1 MKELLITKDVAYAD
15 SSATNITNVTTQT
28 SGASAG
34 GASGGFTINVDVLG
48 ANYSAITIGSI
59 VSGTNVGS
67 GAVVTAI
74 NGAALTVSV
83 ANSGA
88 IAGGGA
94 VTLTFALA
102 INMTTINNLTAG
114 ALAMFTEFG
123 ELVLPSTAAAQ
134 LAGIDNVYFAVGQAS
149 GTNNTLTKISQKV
162 QRNTSK
168 AHRKLYKA
176 PVKQVTLIGADGTIV
191 PGGTFPTP
199 TLGLPTSIT
208 VGDTINLRIT
218 DTLDRF
224 DNLQGQRYKERYE
237 ETARVGDT
245 FDSLMVRLLAQ
256 IAANPNSIVTA
267 PVAGTDSFPA
277 LPYSGTTMTGFRL
290 TAKDFDQ
297 TFEVSLDGIWGNAT
311 IWYDDVSFTTGS
323 ANVVPVVFGVGTPT
337 EITALEQYCQT
348 EEGDTARG
356 AILPQNWFAKP
367 TLVASTATYDVYS
380 INWSRTRSNPIHSF
394 DASNQ
399 TIQIAV
405 PNTFS
410 NITAANILLLFVAA
424 FGTTTTLS

>member
-1 MKELLITKDVAYAD
+1 MKELLIIKDVAYAN
-15 SSATNITNVTTQT
+15 SIASNVAVTCVSTGGGTGGGT
-28 SGASAG
+28 SGQSV
-34 GASGGFTINVDVLG
+34 INLNIADPEFDDL
-48 ANYSAITIGSI
+48 TIGTVY
-59 VSGTNVGS
+59 VSGSGS
-67 GAVVTAI
+67 IPAGAYITAI
-74 NGAALTVSV
+74 NTSTGVVTISAALTGNIAASV
-83 ANSGA
+83 AITWGLS
-88 IAGGGA
+88 I
-94 VTLTFALA
+94 T
-102 INMTTINNLTAG
+102 MTTINNLTAG

-123 ELVLPSTAAAQ
+123 ELVLPSTAVAQ

-162 QRNTSK
+162 QCNTSK
-168 AHRKLYKA
+168 AYRKLYKA
-176 PVKQVTLIGADGTIV
+176 PVKQVTLIGDDGTIV
-191 PGGTFPTP
+191 PGGTLPTP
-199 TLGLPTSIT
+199 TLGLPASIT

-245 FDSLMVRLLAQ
+245 YSLMIARLLAQ
-256 IAANPNSIVTA
+256 IAANPNSIIVP
-267 PVAGTDSFPA
+267 PVIATDVFGT
-277 LPYSGTTMTGFRL
+277 PYTGFKL
-290 TAKDFDQ
+290 AAKDFDQ
-297 TFEVSLDGIWGNAT
+297 TFEVSLDGVWAGAT